1 MIDIHDNDEQEDVVD
16 YTKIYKG
23 KYYNK
28 KRINSYGRVI
38 AFDLDETLGSFTD
51 LEILWSS
58 LQHFTKKYEPINFNS
73 LLDLYPEFLRYGIR
87 HILEFLLQKKHSG
100 QCKKIYIYTNNQCN
114 HNWVDLIANY
124 FTYKLDSNINV
135 FDQIIRAFRIG
146 NKRIEPY
153 RTSTSKTYSDFIRC
167 TLLPEKTEICFI
179 DNYEYNNMKKERV
192 YYIQPYSY
200 YHHLPTNEIIQRFV
214 NSDIYSKFT
223 HQGDNRILHKFI
235 ADYFIQRNHITN
247 GNPRIQD
254 LKRDIIVAQKIM
266 YHLQEFFYLTSR
278 RKRTQKRNIKL
289 GRTTRKNLR

>member
-1 MIDIHDNDEQEDVVD
+1 MIDIDENNEDVV
-16 YTKIYKG
+16 YSTTYKG

-28 KRINSYGRVI
+28 KRTKSYGRVI
-38 AFDLDETLGSFTD
+38 AFDLDETLGSFAD

-73 LLDLYPEFLRYGIR
+73 ILDLYPEFLRYGII
-87 HILEFLLQKKHSG
+87 HILEFLLQKKQSG

-114 HNWVDLIANY
+114 HNWVDLISKY
-124 FTYKLDSNINV
+124 FTYKLGINTNL

-146 NKRIEPY
+146 NKRIEPC

-167 TLLPEKTEICFI
+167 TLLPEKTEICFV

-200 YHHLPTNEIIQRFV
+200 YHHLSTDEIIQRFV
-214 NSDIYSKFT
+214 NSDIYSQLT
-223 HQGDNRILHKFI
+223 YNGDKRILHQFI
-235 ADYFIQRNHITN
+235 ADYFLKRDHITN
-247 GNPRIQD
+247 GNPMIRD

-266 YHLQEFFYLTSR
+266 YHLKEFFYLTAK
-278 RKRTQKRNIKL
+278 RKRTQKKTLNL
-289 GRTTRKNLR
+289 GHTTRKNLR